1 MENASHNTAI
11 SGRQPTQQ
19 NSPCFVPTGVNIRKT
34 CFGNRKLAHLEIAG
48 YQPLL
53 VRHVVALRAPA
64 WRVQGD
70 PCHPGSGSRLCSP
83 SAPLLFPGPLLDCP
97 RRSVVLP
104 ARLGESGRSACLPV
118 TQLGW
123 ISRLSALH
131 PSLHFRLSSLSQ

>member
-19 NSPCFVPTGVNIRKT
+19 NLPCFVPTGVNIRKT
-34 CFGNRKLAHLEIAG
+34 CFRNRKLVHLEIAG

-53 VRHVVALRAPA
+53 VWHVVALRAPA

-70 PCHPGSGSRLCSP
+70 LGLPGSGPRLRSSLSTFPVPLPCAGLSP
-83 SAPLLFPGPLLDCP
+83 PP
-97 RRSVVLP
+97 VVLP
-104 ARLGESGRSACLPV
+104 ARLGESGRSACLAV

-123 ISRLSALH
+123 ISRLLALH
-131 PSLHFRLSSLSQ
+131 PSFHFRHSSLNQ